1 MGLSDGALPHAG
13 SGPGEAE
20 AANGPSDA
28 SLGYPSTVS
37 AASIRTKLGGQNLA
51 GKTSTAIAIVGSNS
65 GCTCQHKGLR
75 QALTP

>member
-37 AASIRTKLGGQNLA
+37 AASNRTPNLGGKTLLA
-51 GKTSTAIAIVGSNS
+51 K
-65 GCTCQHKGLR
+65 
-75 QALTP
+75 QAER